1 MAKVTKKHQRELIDV
16 IQRAAKD
23 KRLLEAFL
31 IDLLTPQEYN
41 DIIARW
47 QIVKALA
54 RHVTQR
60 DIAQNLKVSIAKIT
74 RGSRELLDENGGFK
88 QVLREF
94 Y

>member
-1 MAKVTKKHQRELIDV
+1 MGKVTTKYQQELIDV
-16 IQRAAKD
+16 LHRTAKD
-23 KRLLEAFL
+23 KKLLEAFL
-31 IDLLTPQEYN
+31 VDLLTPQEYN
-41 DIIARW
+41 DIVTRW
-47 QIVKALA
+47 QVVKALD